1 VEDKYMNRLLILLSA
16 AVALA
21 TFAGPARADATFD
34 RRAVVERVAALV
46 DELYVDPKTGKAL
59 AEHLRKKLAQGAFDS
74 CSAPSDLADALTRAL
89 REVADDKHLN
99 VRSGASAVGGPVRI
113 VRGGPGPEG
122 HEPGAAGRRIVA
134 GPNGRSAEGP
144 ERATARSNVARVERL
159 DGNVGYLALSGFSPS
174 DRNREAMASAMN
186 LLDDAD
192 AIIVDV
198 GQCPGGAP
206 GAVVFLESYF
216 FGPEPKELMARYD
229 RPTDRTDHEFT
240 LKELPGRRRT
250 EVPLWIVAGPDT
262 ASACESFAYT
272 LQQYGRATVV
282 GARTAGAGYNNVMV
296 PAGEGF
302 TLSVSVAKPM
312 HPKTG
317 GGWEGTGVTPD
328 VVAAPAR
335 ALAAAH
341 REALKAL
348 ISKASPDRRVALEW
362 ALESQEAGAGK
373 ITAPLAAYAGSYGAR
388 EITATETGL
397 FYRNAGGRLAGP
409 FVPIARDRFLF
420 RGELR
425 LNFERAPDGTISA
438 LSLERPEGTRERVE
452 KAAGGVSA
460 AAPCAAGKGK

>member
-1 VEDKYMNRLLILLSA
+1 MNRLPILFCAAAALST
-16 AVALA
+16 LA
-21 TFAGPARADATFD
+21 GSARADVKFD
-34 RRAVVERVAALV
+34 RKAVVERVAELV

-74 CSAPSDLADALTRAL
+74 CSAPSDLGDALTRAL
-89 REVADDKHLN
+89 REVADDKHLS
-99 VRSGASAVGGPVRI
+99 VRFGASAAAGGPVRI
-113 VRGGPGPEG
+113 VRGGPGPGG
-122 HEPGAAGRRIVA
+122 HGPAPPAERRIVA
-134 GPNGRSAEGP
+134 GPNERPAEGP
-144 ERATARSNVARVERL
+144 DRAPARSNVARVERL

-174 DRNREAMASAMN
+174 DRNREAMTSAMS

-206 GAVVFLESYF
+206 SAVVFLESYF

-229 RPTDRTDHEFT
+229 RPTDRTEHEFT
-240 LKELPGRRRT
+240 LKELPGKRRT

-272 LQQYGRATVV
+272 LQQYGRAAVV

-328 VVAAPAR
+328 VVAAPGR

-341 REALKAL
+341 REALNAL
-348 ISKASPDRRVALEW
+348 ISKASPDRRTALEW
-362 ALESQEAGAGK
+362 ALEAQEAGAGK
-373 ITAPLAAYAGSYGAR
+373 VTAPLGAYAGNYGAR
-388 EITATETGL
+388 EITAAESGL

-409 FVPIARDRFLF
+409 FVPVARDRFLF
-420 RGELR
+420 RDQLR
-425 LNFERAPDGTISA
+425 LNFERGSDGAVSA
-438 LSLERPEGTRERVE
+438 LSLERPDGTRERTE
-452 KAAGGVSA
+452 KGVAGTAAGE
-460 AAPCAAGKGK
+460 PCAKN

>member
-1 VEDKYMNRLLILLSA
+1 MNRLPMILCAAAALST
-16 AVALA
+16 L
-21 TFAGPARADATFD
+21 AGPARADATFD
-34 RRAVVERVAALV
+34 RKAVVERVAELV

-74 CSAPSDLADALTRAL
+74 CSAPFDLADALTRAL
-89 REVADDKHLN
+89 REVTDDKHLN
-99 VRSGASAVGGPVRI
+99 VRFGANAVAGGPVRI
-113 VRGGPGPEG
+113 VRGGPGPGG
-122 HEPGAAGRRIVA
+122 HEPASPGGRRIV
-134 GPNGRSAEGP
+134 GPNERPAEGP
-144 ERATARSNVARVERL
+144 DRAPARSNVARVERL

-174 DRNREAMASAMN
+174 DRNREAMTSAMS

-206 GAVVFLESYF
+206 SAVVFLESYF

-240 LKELPGRRRT
+240 LKELPGKRRT

-272 LQQYGRATVV
+272 LQQHGRAAVV

-317 GGWEGTGVTPD
+317 VGWEGTGVPPD
-328 VVAAPAR
+328 IQAAPGR

-348 ISKASPDRRVALEW
+348 ISKASPDRRTALEW
-362 ALESQEAGAGK
+362 ALEAQEAGAGK
-373 ITAPLAAYAGSYGAR
+373 VTAPLTAYAGNYGAR
-388 EITATETGL
+388 EITAAEAGL
-397 FYRNAGGRLAGP
+397 LYRNAGGRLAGP
-409 FVPIARDRFLF
+409 FVPVARDRFLF
-420 RGELR
+420 RDQLR
-425 LNFERAPDGTISA
+425 LNFERGPDGTVSA
-438 LSLERPEGTRERVE
+438 LSLERPDGTRERVE
-452 KAAGGVSA
+452 KGAAGIAA
-460 AAPCAAGKGK
+460 AAPCAARKGQ